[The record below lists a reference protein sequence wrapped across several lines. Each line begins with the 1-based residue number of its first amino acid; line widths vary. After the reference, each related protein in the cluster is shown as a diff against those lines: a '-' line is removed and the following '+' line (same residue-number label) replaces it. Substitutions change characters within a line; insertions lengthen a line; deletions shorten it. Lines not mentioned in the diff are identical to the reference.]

1 MYHLNEEDVSSYCD
15 KTYEVAAD
23 KRWYISSKTL
33 RRFTSNAE
41 AFWFKQL
48 IVFGKE
54 LILSNRT
61 DNRGQDMKL

>member
-1 MYHLNEEDVSSYCD
+1 MKLL
-15 KTYEVAAD
+15 
-23 KRWYISSKTL
+23 RWDISSKTL

-61 DNRGQDMKL
+61 DNRGQDMKR